1 MLQAALRD
9 GSANR
14 QVTCEVF
21 GRRLPNERRYGV
33 VAGTERVLRA
43 VEDFRFSAN
52 QLAEMDF
59 LDEQTKEYLRH
70 YRFSGQI
77 DGYREGELYFPNS
90 PILTVRGTFG
100 ECLILETV
108 ILSIMNA
115 DSAVASAAS
124 RMVTAADGRP
134 IIEMGS
140 RRTHEYAAVTSARA
154 AYLAGFEAT
163 SNLEAGYRYGIP
175 VSGTAAH
182 SWTLAHTNPDGTPNE
197 EAAFRSQID
206 TLGVETTLLVDTYD
220 ITKGVETAVKVGGPQ
235 LGGVRIDSGDLG
247 AVTRRV
253 RKQLDDLGNHNTNI
267 VVSSDLDEFAIAGLR
282 GDPVD
287 VYGVGT
293 SVATGSGAPTAG
305 MVYKVVE
312 VDGIPVAKRSTSKQ
326 SVGGAKRALRTYR
339 SSGVAVEEIVYPFEA
354 PAPDTGQ
361 LDTREMT
368 IPLMRDGHIVDGLP
382 DLHASREYLDQAR
395 KTLPWEG
402 LALSRDEAAVPTR
415 MVGFKK

>member
-1 MLQAALRD
+1 MYK
-9 GSANR
+9 R
-14 QVTCEVF
+14 Q
-21 GRRLPNERRYGV
+21 
-33 VAGTERVLRA
+33 
-43 VEDFRFSAN
+43 
-52 QLAEMDF
+52 
-59 LDEQTKEYLRH
+59 
-70 YRFSGQI
+70 
-77 DGYREGELYFPNS
+77 
-90 PILTVRGTFG
+90 
-100 ECLILETV
+100 
-108 ILSIMNA
+108 
-115 DSAVASAAS
+115 
-124 RMVTAADGRP
+124 
-134 IIEMGS
+134 
-140 RRTHEYAAVTSARA
+140 
-154 AYLAGFEAT
+154 T

-175 VSGTAAH
+175 VSGAAAH

-197 EAAFRSQID
+197 EAAFRSQIE
-206 TLGVETTLLVDTYD
+206 TLGVDTTLLVDTYD

-339 SSGVAVEEIVYPFEA
+339 SSGVAVEEIVYPFDA

-368 IPLMRDGHIVDGLP
+368 IPLMRDGHIVDELP

-395 KTLPWEG
+395 KTLPWDC
-402 LALSRDEAAVPTR
+402 LLYTSDAADE
-415 MVGFKK
+415 